1 MTIVSISFVR
11 DKWSNSFPKLF
22 IGHYARLT
30 FVHKVLLYSFPSEFD
45 AQVTLPFE
53 RIPITLFSSF
63 ILLCFKLRFF
73 HDCLAKVLVH
83 ERGLIPS
90 NVILIICI
98 RYAVNRILRS

>member
-1 MTIVSISFVR
+1 MAIISISFVR

-30 FVHKVLLYSFPSEFD
+30 FVPKVSLCSFQSEFD

-63 ILLCFKLRFF
+63 I
-73 HDCLAKVLVH
+73 A
-83 ERGLIPS
+83 
-90 NVILIICI
+90 
-98 RYAVNRILRS
+98 